1 MIKKKS
7 AGKLVLCKIEIT
19 LEKGGQ
25 LVRPTGVVLNLF
37 TFEVCVFSMQ
47 EMKQELSYL
56 SISWLVALVNR

>member
-47 EMKQELSYL
+47 ELSYL
-56 SISWLVALVNR
+56 SISSLVALVNR